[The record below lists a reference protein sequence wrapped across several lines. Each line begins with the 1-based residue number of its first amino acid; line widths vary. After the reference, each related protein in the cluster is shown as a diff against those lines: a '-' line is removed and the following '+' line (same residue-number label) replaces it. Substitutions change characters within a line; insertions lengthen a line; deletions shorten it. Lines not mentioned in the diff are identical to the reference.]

1 MSPENKL
8 NISRQTDSIA
18 LVNKPKKSRIGTKT
32 RIFVGATLAASAT
45 IGGGALY
52 AHEHPDQASRL
63 SRKIIGDEWTVKLEG
78 YALYLEDQ
86 ARQLKFEVFGG
97 DTNPFDENITPVIQQ
112 DRAQSLFRDDPSL
125 FANEPLRPPKP
136 APLKLPETYTILA
149 KPNPGEGVWSV
160 DNLPKTTPEDVLM
173 AKTYIRPDE
182 ARPYASVGVLLLD
195 KRRIRLNFVAGTDN
209 GGPGIIPESEKPNL
223 LAAFNGGFQL
233 HHASWGMYANGKEYK
248 PLRNGYASIV
258 IMKDGTIKMG
268 TWGQGELTV
277 RTSDME
283 AVRQNGLLLVN
294 NCEIN
299 SRTNTANPD
308 DWGRVNAG
316 DTASFITS
324 RSAVGITS
332 HGDLMVAAG
341 TNVSAATFAKA
352 LEAVGACFAMQLDI
366 NASYVL
372 TSLLFPKENG
382 TIEATKLTD
391 NMAPNAGKFLSR
403 QTRDFFYITHD
414 EKNFRP

>member
-1 MSPENKL
+1 MEREPNP
-8 NISRQTDSIA
+8 A
-18 LVNKPKKSRIGTKT
+18 KKSRGKLQTIRTYAFRGM
-32 RIFVGATLAASAT
+32 IAGALGAS
-45 IGGGALY
+45 GGAFY

-63 SRKIIGDEWTVKLEG
+63 SRQIVGDEWTVKLEG

-97 DTNPFDENITPVIQQ
+97 DTNPFAENIIPA
-112 DRAQSLFRDDPSL
+112 AQPDHNQRQYTDDPSL
-125 FANEPLRPPKP
+125 FAQDPIKAPEPPRPIPLR
-136 APLKLPETYTILA
+136 LPETYTLLA
-149 KPNPGEGVWSV
+149 NPNPGEGVWSI
-160 DNLPKTTPEDVLM
+160 DNLPRTSSEDVLM

-233 HHASWGMYANGKEYK
+233 QHASWGMYANGKEYK
-248 PLRNGYASIV
+248 ALRKDYASIV
-258 IMKDGTIKMG
+258 IMNDGAIKMG
-268 TWGQGELTV
+268 TWGYGDLTA
-277 RTSDME
+277 RTEDMT

-294 NCEIN
+294 DCEIN

-324 RSAVGITS
+324 RSAVGLTS
-332 HGDLMVAAG
+332 NGDLLVATG
-341 TNVSAATFAKA
+341 TNLSAATLAKA
-352 LEAVGACFAMQLDI
+352 LRAAGACFAMQLDI
-366 NASYVL
+366 NSPYVL
-372 TSLLFPKENG
+372 TSLYYVLENG
-382 TIEATKLTD
+382 TIMSE
-391 NMAPNAGKFLSR
+391 KFMQTMNPDARKFFTR
-403 QTRDFFYITHD
+403 QARDFFYITHD
-414 EKNFRP
+414 ETNYKP